1 MKTDNAVRNLVEYGI
16 YTGLIDEAERIYSTN
31 LILDVM
37 GLDSY
42 EEAEDY
48 SMPDLSERGD
58 ALEKILEALINDAVS
73 RGVTEDDQ
81 ISKDL
86 FDTKLMNCIV
96 PRPSYVREH
105 FDALYKKSSREA
117 TDWYYGFSCDTDY
130 IRRYRIKKDLKWK
143 TATGYGDLDITI
155 NLSKP
160 EKDPKAIA
168 AAKNAPQSAY
178 PKCQLCA
185 ENEGYR
191 GRMNHPARE
200 NHRIIP
206 IKLAGEDFFFQYSPY
221 VYYNE
226 HCIVFNKKHIPMK
239 IDRSCFEKLF
249 DFITLFYDF
258 RNAND
263 RIEKLLKNILIVF
276 QEKTRLQKPLLK
288 SLLMM
293 IY

>member
-58 ALEKILEALINDAVS
+58 ALEKILEALINDAIS

-81 ISKDL
+81 VSRDL

-130 IRRYRIKKDLKWK
+130 IRRYRIKKDL
-143 TATGYGDLDITI
+143 
-155 NLSKP
+155 
-160 EKDPKAIA
+160 
-168 AAKNAPQSAY
+168 
-178 PKCQLCA
+178 
-185 ENEGYR
+185 
-191 GRMNHPARE
+191 
-200 NHRIIP
+200 
-206 IKLAGEDFFFQYSPY
+206 F
-221 VYYNE
+221 
-226 HCIVFNKKHIPMK
+226 
-239 IDRSCFEKLF
+239 
-249 DFITLFYDF
+249 
-258 RNAND
+258 
-263 RIEKLLKNILIVF
+263 
-276 QEKTRLQKPLLK
+276 
-288 SLLMM
+288 
-293 IY
+293 